1 MHRGKTLQQS
11 PRKHSR
17 SSEGLQPAQ
26 PPLHSLC
33 TKSAELQMADF
44 PLGGFGGEEFP
55 RAELP
60 SVCWGGKSL
69 LPSTCPLDMTPS
81 LPPVS
86 LRPRV
91 SSAWSGT
98 STHRGS
104 RHLANKQPAG
114 KRLLRGIRPGRQFG
128 RAGQGP
134 SGVIRAPWG
143 PVMDGHSP
151 LHGGPFLMVSLL
163 SSPSLQA
170 LPVHS
175 LICRLHRHPLQK
187 DFSPQF
193 FSKALV
199 PGFNQLHPND
209 RGHPL

>member
-33 TKSAELQMADF
+33 TKSAELQTADF

-151 LHGGPFLMVSLL
+151 PRGPLSHGLPAQLSFTPGSTSSQLNLPPSPPPPPKGLFSTILL
-163 SSPSLQA
+163 KSISSWL
-170 LPVHS
+170 
-175 LICRLHRHPLQK
+175 
-187 DFSPQF
+187 
-193 FSKALV
+193 
-199 PGFNQLHPND
+199 
-209 RGHPL
+209 